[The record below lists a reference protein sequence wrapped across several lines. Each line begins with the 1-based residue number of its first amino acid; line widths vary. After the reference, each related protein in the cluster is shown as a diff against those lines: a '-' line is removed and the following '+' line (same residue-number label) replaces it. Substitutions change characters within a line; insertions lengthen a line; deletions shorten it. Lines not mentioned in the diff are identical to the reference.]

1 MINNQPAAAEN
12 GQDGE
17 ILLSIDVGEQ
27 HQGAQVGRRDPL
39 WVNIGSNMME
49 VLKETLKPGEASFAS
64 CQIRWVE
71 SLSLDTWPY
80 AITNT

>member
-27 HQGAQVGRRDPL
+27 HQGAQVGQRDPL
-39 WVNIGSNMME
+39 LINIGSN
-49 VLKETLKPGEASFAS
+49 VKLRSLGNPLLPN
-64 CQIRWVE
+64 QIG
-71 SLSLDTWPY
+71 
-80 AITNT
+80 